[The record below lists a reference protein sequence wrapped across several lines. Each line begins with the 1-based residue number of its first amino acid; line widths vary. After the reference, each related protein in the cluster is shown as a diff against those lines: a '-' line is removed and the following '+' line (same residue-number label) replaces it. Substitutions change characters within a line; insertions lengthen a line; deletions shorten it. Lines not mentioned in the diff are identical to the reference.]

1 MIQWLSVDVNDP
13 LMDETIIVK
22 KKGTTKLI
30 QLDSRHGIENNIVM
44 LIADGYE
51 LWSSTE

>member
-1 MIQWLSVDVNDP
+1 MISWLSIDVNEPD
-13 LMDETIIVK
+13 MDETIIVK

-30 QLDSRHGIENNIVM
+30 QLDSRHGIENNIAM
-44 LIADGYE
+44 LLDDGFL